1 MKVLRFLK
9 LEEDDSIINSSAII
23 SWRSLL
29 LIVPFVTFTV
39 CLNILHLK
47 ARYCFPASPL
57 QKLFCSL
64 SGKEEVGEGGIQ
76 SFVAKSLINRI
87 PE

>member
-29 LIVPFVTFTV
+29 LIVPFVTFPV

-47 ARYCFPASPL
+47 ARYCFPLVLYRS
-57 QKLFCSL
+57 CSAAYQA
-64 SGKEEVGEGGIQ
+64 KKKWEKGE
-76 SFVAKSLINRI
+76 SSLL
-87 PE
+87 

>member
-64 SGKEEVGEGGIQ
+64 SGKEVGEGGIQ

>member
-29 LIVPFVTFTV
+29 LIVPFVTSLVMYFAE
-39 CLNILHLK
+39 LPLIPNIKNKTAATIIPIK
-47 ARYCFPASPL
+47 AMYRFFIYIS
-57 QKLFCSL
+57 LF
-64 SGKEEVGEGGIQ
+64 
-76 SFVAKSLINRI
+76 SLIVKL
-87 PE
+87 

>member
-23 SWRSLL
+23 SLPSFL

-39 CLNILHLK
+39 CLNTLCLK
-47 ARYCFPASPL
+47 ARYCLPAKFFIETVL
-57 QKLFCSL
+57 KLIRQRKSGRRENPVFC
-64 SGKEEVGEGGIQ
+64 GKELN
-76 SFVAKSLINRI
+76 K
-87 PE
+87 